1 MFNFFILVSI
11 PRLIYVLS
19 SLIKIYVS
27 KDTTKIQ
34 TNINFKL

>member
-1 MFNFFILVSI
+1 MFFLLVSI
-11 PRLIYVLS
+11 PLLIYVLS

-27 KDTTKIQ
+27 KDITKIQ